1 MMQSVHIGVMVL
13 FITSIPSMLHNGA
26 GLPGLIVAMILISLA
41 LGGVKA
47 SLPPMLGTRILTLL
61 VNLD

>member
-1 MMQSVHIGVMVL
+1 
-13 FITSIPSMLHNGA
+13 
-26 GLPGLIVAMILISLA
+26 MILISLA